1 MKSKILYLGLILLV
15 LSCSRPFESK
25 TNWKVFNSLYLLSE
39 QQSYFKLKT
48 AYELNKSELST
59 AHTLYFEA
67 IINRVFNNPEASNQA
82 IENLLKLSEKPLA
95 DSLLNNIYQTK
106 LNNHINLYEYGL
118 AASTS
123 EYLQQQYADFN
134 DSIEIEN
141 LENELNMWRALA
153 SVPKQSV
160 IINSNC
166 VIPMIKDKVGLFNV
180 DVNFGDST
188 KNLIFDTGANFSA
201 IRRSL
206 VSKLGLKLLESDFYV
221 TAATGLKVA
230 SDLAVADE
238 IELGG
243 IICKNVVFLVLND
256 EDLDFP
262 QVDYYANG
270 AIGFPVIEAFH
281 EIRITKENEII
292 VPQEPQKYTFN
303 NFALDGLMPV
313 LACLYNNDTLSFQ
326 FDTGATNTTL
336 YPLFFKENKTEIEN
350 NFEKETFTTGSAG
363 GHFDFEGYVLNHLI
377 LQVADSEASLDNVR
391 LHIHKLGNK
400 ESNFHGNFG
409 QDYIKQFDEMVLS
422 FKYSSVLFN

>member
-1 MKSKILYLGLILLV
+1 M
-15 LSCSRPFESK
+15 
-25 TNWKVFNSLYLLSE
+25 
-39 QQSYFKLKT
+39 
-48 AYELNKSELST
+48 
-59 AHTLYFEA
+59 
-67 IINRVFNNPEASNQA
+67 
-82 IENLLKLSEKPLA
+82 KLSEKPLA

-243 IICKNVVFLVLND
+243 IICKNVVCS
-256 EDLDFP
+256 
-262 QVDYYANG
+262 
-270 AIGFPVIEAFH
+270 
-281 EIRITKENEII
+281 
-292 VPQEPQKYTFN
+292 KY
-303 NFALDGLMPV
+303 D
-313 LACLYNNDTLSFQ
+313 
-326 FDTGATNTTL
+326 
-336 YPLFFKENKTEIEN
+336 
-350 NFEKETFTTGSAG
+350 
-363 GHFDFEGYVLNHLI
+363 
-377 LQVADSEASLDNVR
+377 R
-391 LHIHKLGNK
+391 
-400 ESNFHGNFG
+400 
-409 QDYIKQFDEMVLS
+409 
-422 FKYSSVLFN
+422 